1 MQHGSSNIRIY
12 TERDEL
18 QDVEHLKRV
27 APPSPPTAQT
37 VRAIGL
43 IFGLEVHRVNINGAT
58 VAIFEFPSRTSKN
71 QLQMA
76 KISTFAE
83 ISKWSISPV

>member
-1 MQHGSSNIRIY
+1 MRSFVS
-12 TERDEL
+12 TEKDEL
-18 QDVEHLKRV
+18 QDEERLKRI
-27 APPSPPTAQT
+27 APPPRANM
-37 VRAIGL
+37 VGAIGL
-43 IFGLEVHRVNINGAT
+43 IFGLEIHRVNINGAT
-58 VAIFEFPSRTSKN
+58 VAIFEFPSRTQKN

>member
-1 MQHGSSNIRIY
+1 MVSLDLEFLTLF

-18 QDVEHLKRV
+18 QDVEHLKLI
-27 APPSPPTAQT
+27 APPPTAHT
-37 VRAIGL
+37 AGAIGL

-58 VAIFEFPSRTSKN
+58 LAIFEFPSRTPKN

>member
-1 MQHGSSNIRIY
+1 MRSFVS
-12 TERDEL
+12 TEKDEL
-18 QDVEHLKRV
+18 QDEERLKRI
-27 APPSPPTAQT
+27 APPPTANM

-43 IFGLEVHRVNINGAT
+43 IFGLEIHRVNINGAT
-58 VAIFEFPSRTSKN
+58 VAIFEFPSRTQKN